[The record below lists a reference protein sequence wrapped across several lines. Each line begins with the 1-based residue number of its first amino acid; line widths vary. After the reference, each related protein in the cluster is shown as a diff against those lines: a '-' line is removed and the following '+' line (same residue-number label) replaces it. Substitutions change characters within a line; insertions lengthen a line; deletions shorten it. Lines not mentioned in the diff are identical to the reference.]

1 MRAAARLPRPA
12 DVRQDAREA
21 KVAPSARK
29 TYGKEAA
36 VRPCRPAFEESPDVL

>member
-21 KVAPSARK
+21 NVAPSARK
-29 TYGKEAA
+29 AA
-36 VRPCRPAFEESPDVL
+36 YADGIQVYDVGWAG